1 MTTTPQEPEPGA
13 DDPPILD
20 DREEAERL
28 HGSEPP
34 VDPEREAMLET
45 VATLS
50 ETGPT
55 TAGDVADETR
65 FPLTEVLPVLEQ
77 LSPDEVTLGDDGP
90 DGTPAVSPA

>member
-1 MTTTPQEPEPGA
+1 
-13 DDPPILD
+13 
-20 DREEAERL
+20 
-28 HGSEPP
+28 
-34 VDPEREAMLET
+34 MLET